1 MIPFS
6 TILGGVTSLAS
17 TWLKGRQK
25 KAELKQEV
33 ELTKLT
39 AQKSKIE
46 KTGEWEKSM
55 ADASSSSIKDELWTI
70 WFIGIMTL
78 CFFEGMHPVLK
89 EGFRFLREDL
99 PEFLQWGILISISAS
114 FGIKGVS
121 SFIKKK

>member
-46 KTGEWEKSM
+46 KTGEWEQSM

-78 CFFEGMHPVLK
+78 CFFESMHPVLK

-99 PEFLQWGILISISAS
+99 PEFTSPVIIYFYSV
-114 FGIKGVS
+114 F
-121 SFIKKK
+121 FKK